1 MRTLLFGLALSLA
14 AATGCNSDKTAS
26 ADKAKEEIPALS
38 MDEVQKGIE
47 AKTLTAVDCNGD
59 RTRKKMGTLPGAIL
73 VTDEE
78 QFAATE
84 LPADKG
90 AKLVFYCMD
99 PG

>member
-1 MRTLLFGLALSLA
+1 
-14 AATGCNSDKTAS
+14 
-26 ADKAKEEIPALS
+26 

-59 RTRKKMGTLPGAIL
+59 RTRKKMGTLPGAIQ
-73 VTDEE
+73 VSDEE
-78 QFAATE
+78 SFAATE

>member
-1 MRTLLFGLALSLA
+1 MRTLLFGLALSVA
-14 AATGCNSDKTAS
+14 AVTGCNSDKAAS
-26 ADKAKEEIPALS
+26 AEKAKDEVPALS

-59 RTRKKMGTLPGAIL
+59 RTRKKMGTLPGAIV

-78 QFAATE
+78 TFAATE

>member
-14 AATGCNSDKTAS
+14 AVAGCNSDKTA
-26 ADKAKEEIPALS
+26 AAKTAKDEVPALS
-38 MDEVQKGIE
+38 MDDVQKGIE

-59 RTRKKMGTLPGAIL
+59 RTRKKMGTLPGAIV

-78 QFAATE
+78 TFAATE

>member
-14 AATGCNSDKTAS
+14 AVTGCNSDKTAS
-26 ADKAKEEIPALS
+26 ADKAKDETPSLS

>member
-14 AATGCNSDKTAS
+14 AVTGCNSDKTTS
-26 ADKAKEEIPALS
+26 ADKAKEETPALS

-78 QFAATE
+78 TFAAAE